1 MSVAL
6 ENAIMKILG
15 STKTRLTP
23 EDIVAALKK
32 LPEYQRH
39 QNSALK
45 VNVVKI
51 LDKYRKENEAQN
63 EKTDS
68 SLSSD
73 KTHLGKKRKKE
84 KDDSPMFP
92 SQFDVS
98 KFIYK
103 PNVKLSNL
111 GGMDEIVNELKQI
124 ISNPLYHYD
133 AYKQMK
139 IEPIKGVLLCGPPGC
154 GKTTLA
160 YAIGGE
166 FDIPFYKIT
175 GPDII
180 SSLSG
185 ESEQIIRNLFKAVV
199 MSAPSILFIDEIE
212 TILGKRE
219 SAGKEMERRIVAQIM
234 SCIDDINMIQLTTL
248 EAPVFIIGATSKPEF
263 IDNSMRR
270 SGRFD
275 KEIHIGFPTL
285 DMRKEMIMSI
295 TKGKRLSPSLDF
307 NKLAQGTPGYL
318 AADLQSLVRTAG
330 HHAINRLISNNL
342 NIDELT
348 IEQCDFDYGISI
360 IQPTSKREGFTTIP
374 NVTWKNIGG
383 LKDLREELYYDIVL
397 PCLEP
402 TTLQKVGINKAVG
415 VLLYGP
421 PGCGKTLLAKAVAN
435 EARANFISIK
445 GPELLNKYV
454 GESEKA
460 IRSLFIRARNSSPCI
475 IFFDEL
481 DALVPKRSQE
491 NNNAGERVVNQ
502 LLTEMDGLEERKQ
515 IFIIAATN
523 RPDIIDPAM
532 LRPGRL
538 DKLLYVPLPSKEDR
552 LSILQTITQELPI
565 EKDKS
570 INLEEIN
577 EKTDGF
583 SGADIAALVRET
595 QLNALKR
602 MKKLI
607 GIEGIEKEN
616 GALFRIEKAD
626 FDQSLKTIFK
636 SVSDQDRKKYE
647 NIKKIIQESR
657 SHITK

>member
-1 MSVAL
+1 
-6 ENAIMKILG
+6 
-15 STKTRLTP
+15 
-23 EDIVAALKK
+23 
-32 LPEYQRH
+32 
-39 QNSALK
+39 
-45 VNVVKI
+45 
-51 LDKYRKENEAQN
+51 
-63 EKTDS
+63 
-68 SLSSD
+68 
-73 KTHLGKKRKKE
+73 
-84 KDDSPMFP
+84 
-92 SQFDVS
+92 
-98 KFIYK
+98 
-103 PNVKLSNL
+103 
-111 GGMDEIVNELKQI
+111 
-124 ISNPLYHYD
+124 
-133 AYKQMK
+133 
-139 IEPIKGVLLCGPPGC
+139 
-154 GKTTLA
+154 
-160 YAIGGE
+160 
-166 FDIPFYKIT
+166 
-175 GPDII
+175 
-180 SSLSG
+180 
-185 ESEQIIRNLFKAVV
+185 
-199 MSAPSILFIDEIE
+199 
-212 TILGKRE
+212 
-219 SAGKEMERRIVAQIM
+219 
-234 SCIDDINMIQLTTL
+234 
-248 EAPVFIIGATSKPEF
+248 
-263 IDNSMRR
+263 
-270 SGRFD
+270 
-275 KEIHIGFPTL
+275 
-285 DMRKEMIMSI
+285 MIMSI

-636 SVSDQDRKKYE
+636 SVSVQDRKKYE

>member
-374 NVTWKNIGG
+374 NVTWKKIGG

-602 MKKLI
+602 MQKLI

>member
-111 GGMDEIVNELKQI
+111 GGMEEIVNELKQI

-602 MKKLI
+602 MNKLI

-636 SVSDQDRKKYE
+636 SVSDQDRKRYE

>member
-636 SVSDQDRKKYE
+636 SVSDQDRKRYE